1 MIDKTRSIMSS
12 DPNTSIRKFGPY
24 NIEVTNEECVF
35 LFYMA
40 NLMLSAFSGI
50 RYDRSTGIDLD
61 KISMR
66 HGVDYLG
73 QIIDVVNK
81 TIEDASGGD
90 QEKAKKLLDSITKKI
105 TDKMNT

>member
-1 MIDKTRSIMSS
+1 MSS
-12 DPNTSIRKFGPY
+12 DPNTSKRKFGPY
-24 NIEVTNEECVF
+24 NIEITNEECIF

-40 NLMLSAFSGI
+40 KLMLSGIKGI
-50 RYDRSTGIDLD
+50 RYERSTGIDLD

-73 QIIDVVNK
+73 QIIGVVNK
-81 TIEDASGGD
+81 TIEDAAGGD
-90 QEKAKKLLDSITKKI
+90 QENAKKLSDSITKKI

>member
-1 MIDKTRSIMSS
+1 MNS
-12 DPNTSIRKFGPY
+12 DSEKGKRKFGPY

-35 LFYMA
+35 LYYMTK
-40 NLMLSAFSGI
+40 LMFSGI
-50 RYDRSTGIDLD
+50 KGIKYERLTGIDLD

-81 TIEDASGGD
+81 TIEDAAGGD
-90 QEKAKKLLDSITKKI
+90 QEIAKKLLDSITKKI

>member
-1 MIDKTRSIMSS
+1 MSS
-12 DPNTSIRKFGPY
+12 DSEKEKGKFGPY

-35 LFYMA
+35 LYYMTK
-40 NLMLSAFSGI
+40 LMLNGIKGI
-50 RYDRSTGIDLD
+50 RYERLTGIDLD

-81 TIEDASGGD
+81 TIEDGAGGD

>member
-1 MIDKTRSIMSS
+1 MSS
-12 DPNTSIRKFGPY
+12 DPTTSKKKFGPY
-24 NIEVTNEECVF
+24 NFEVTNDECVF

-40 NLMLSAFSGI
+40 NLMLSAVKGI
-50 RYDRSTGIDLD
+50 KYERSTGIDLD

-81 TIEDASGGD
+81 TIEDGAGGD

>member
-1 MIDKTRSIMSS
+1 MNS
-12 DPNTSIRKFGPY
+12 DSEKGKRKFGPY

-35 LFYMA
+35 LYYMTK
-40 NLMLSAFSGI
+40 LMLSGIKGI
-50 RYDRSTGIDLD
+50 RYERLTGIDLD

-81 TIEDASGGD
+81 TIEDAAGGD
-90 QEKAKKLLDSITKKI
+90 QENAKKLLDSITKKI

>member
-1 MIDKTRSIMSS
+1 MDTSDRKDK
-12 DPNTSIRKFGPY
+12 KFGPY
-24 NIEVTNEECVF
+24 NIEVTNQECVF
-35 LFYMA
+35 LYYMV
-40 NLMLSAFSGI
+40 NLMMSALSGI

-81 TIEDASGGD
+81 TIEDAAGRD
-90 QEKAKKLLDSITKKI
+90 KKLAEDLLDTISKKV
-105 TDKMNT
+105 TSKMNT